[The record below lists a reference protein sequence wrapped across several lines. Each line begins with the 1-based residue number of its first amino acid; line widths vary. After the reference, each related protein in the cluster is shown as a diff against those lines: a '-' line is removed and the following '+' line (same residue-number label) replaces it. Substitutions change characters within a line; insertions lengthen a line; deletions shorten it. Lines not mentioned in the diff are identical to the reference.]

1 MPYLQLKL
9 NKELKEQLKKEK
21 QKTGLTMNLLINL
34 ILKAYFN
41 NENPQKLINEF
52 SITET
57 ITKQKK
63 IEEKEKNNKTNSQT

>member
-9 NKELKEQLKKEK
+9 NKSIKEQLKKEK
-21 QKTGLTMNLLINL
+21 QKTGLTMNILINL
-34 ILKAYFN
+34 ILKAYFD

-57 ITKQKK
+57 ITKQKQ
-63 IEEKEKNNKTNSQT
+63 IEEKEKNNKTNST